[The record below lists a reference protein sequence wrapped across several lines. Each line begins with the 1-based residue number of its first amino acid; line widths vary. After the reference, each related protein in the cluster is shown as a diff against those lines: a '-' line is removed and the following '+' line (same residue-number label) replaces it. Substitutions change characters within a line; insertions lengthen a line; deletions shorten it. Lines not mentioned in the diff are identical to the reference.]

1 MNEINKKEG
10 LIKRDEQFEQLKK
23 HLLITNQNLKK
34 KNIPEKEKI
43 QIIVS
48 KTTHIIIRL
57 YLTILLFENIIKLNK
72 KYVSII

>member
-23 HLLITNQNLKK
+23 NLLITNQNLKK

-57 YLTILLFENIIKLNK
+57 
-72 KYVSII
+72 